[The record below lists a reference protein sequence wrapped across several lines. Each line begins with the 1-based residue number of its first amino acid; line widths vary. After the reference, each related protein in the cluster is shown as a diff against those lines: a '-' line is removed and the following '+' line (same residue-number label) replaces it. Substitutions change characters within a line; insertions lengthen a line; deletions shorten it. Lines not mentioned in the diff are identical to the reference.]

1 MGRFRIIVVT
11 RMNSVSILRRINLE
25 YVYVEIH
32 VACSLGVRYFF
43 WNIAS
48 KYGIINYTIV

>member
-11 RMNSVSILRRINLE
+11 RMNPVSILRRINLE